1 MTDAPNLTSSTSEER
16 RAYIKKRYPCISDC
30 DMCGLCRVFRG
41 RDPEEAYDDYIT
53 GKRSFLEVSRDYK

>member
-16 RAYIKKRYPCISDC
+16 RAYIKKRYLCISDC